1 MVIDELH
8 AAAKA
13 GSGAAAMAPS
23 PPGRSAGSRRIGARV
38 SKHTLGW
45 GWPLDLSPFRWF
57 TATVDQSLRWGMAVL
72 PRGVSSESRRDGVRS
87 RNSLH
92 SDVRGGGSRNRLL
105 FLFRVDWGPVARRG
119 EGTGRIRK
127 ADTPPVFREREK
139 RLLDGSRFSCG
150 HYLIPRERGR
160 GQMSGHTCSPGSCS
174 CGESGSGKP
183 RPQPRKGV

>member
-45 GWPLDLSPFRWF
+45 AWPLDLSPFRWF

-72 PRGVSSESRRDGVRS
+72 PRGVKFRKSEKRREAALTPLRRRKEAEAATAS
-87 RNSLH
+87 
-92 SDVRGGGSRNRLL
+92 
-105 FLFRVDWGPVARRG
+105 FPFFYVDFGPVRLPRTQSARG
-119 EGTGRIRK
+119 
-127 ADTPPVFREREK
+127 
-139 RLLDGSRFSCG
+139 
-150 HYLIPRERGR
+150 
-160 GQMSGHTCSPGSCS
+160 
-174 CGESGSGKP
+174 
-183 RPQPRKGV
+183 